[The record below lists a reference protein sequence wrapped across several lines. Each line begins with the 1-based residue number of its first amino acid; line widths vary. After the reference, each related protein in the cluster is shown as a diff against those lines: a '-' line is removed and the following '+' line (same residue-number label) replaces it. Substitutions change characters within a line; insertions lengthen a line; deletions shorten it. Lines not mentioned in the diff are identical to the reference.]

1 VSELRRQEVSI
12 DKIVCTNWESK
23 DISKILLL
31 LKTNKG
37 RDWD

>member
-1 VSELRRQEVSI
+1 MSELRRREVSI

-23 DISKILLL
+23 DILKILLL